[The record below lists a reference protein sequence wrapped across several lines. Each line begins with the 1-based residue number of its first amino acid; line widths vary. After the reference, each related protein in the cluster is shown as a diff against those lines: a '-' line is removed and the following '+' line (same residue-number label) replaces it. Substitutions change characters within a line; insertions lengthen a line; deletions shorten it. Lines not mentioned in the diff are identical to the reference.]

1 MAPLVIA
8 ARDAAIAS
16 LSELLGD
23 RLSTGELVRQQH
35 GRDVLLSSLYA
46 ANEHLRKLGLTVS
59 AFLCIPAHQSRLGDN
74 VTLHCGVDDVTFRFW
89 RQTYA
94 RVERV

>member
-1 MAPLVIA
+1 MGSLKPRSDNRKAKLKHSVPYRRLPFGKPLT
-8 ARDAAIAS
+8 
-16 LSELLGD
+16 LE
-23 RLSTGELVRQQH
+23 T
-35 GRDVLLSSLYA
+35 
-46 ANEHLRKLGLTVS
+46 NEHLRKLGLTVT

>member
-1 MAPLVIA
+1 MLYPLSAAPFWKAL
-8 ARDAAIAS
+8 DS
-16 LSELLGD
+16 GD
-23 RLSTGELVRQQH
+23 
-35 GRDVLLSSLYA
+35 
-46 ANEHLRKLGLTVS
+46 NEHLRKLGLTVT